1 MRGVLL
7 RFLGLLWLVR
17 VSKPEPNHRKKFHAV
32 LRVFVPSLELS
43 PCIIPNAIG
52 SSYFMVGLLCSF
64 AFYIFHAK
72 LKELRIQF
80 ISSWLLNDC

>member
-52 SSYFMVGLLCSF
+52 SSYFMEAEALDDMCST
-64 AFYIFHAK
+64 AFPLTGPQLMENSCFFSA
-72 LKELRIQF
+72 L
-80 ISSWLLNDC
+80 